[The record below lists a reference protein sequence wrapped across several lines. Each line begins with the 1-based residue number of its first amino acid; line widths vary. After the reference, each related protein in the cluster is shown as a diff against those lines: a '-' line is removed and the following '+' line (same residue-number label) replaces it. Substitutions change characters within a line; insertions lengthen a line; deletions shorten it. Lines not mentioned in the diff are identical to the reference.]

1 MPWRFSSSVSRWTRR
16 VANNTQRH
24 HGLEAP
30 SAWVTRWAALIARG
44 PVLDVACGAG
54 RHAVL
59 FANKALEVVAVDRDP
74 QQIPGVRFVQADL
87 ENGRWPFADERFA
100 AIVVTNYLHRPLF
113 AQLEAALAEEG
124 LLIYETFMVGNE
136 KYGKPSNPA
145 FLLEPGE
152 LLQAFRGL
160 TPIAFEQ
167 GYVET
172 PKPAVIQRLCARR
185 GHIGR
190 ARIAG

>member
-1 MPWRFSSSVSRWTRR
+1 
-16 VANNTQRH
+16 
-24 HGLEAP
+24 
-30 SAWVTRWAALIARG
+30 
-44 PVLDVACGAG
+44 
-54 RHAVL
+54 VL
-59 FANKALEVVAVDRDP
+59 FAKRALEVVAVDRDP

-87 ENGRWPFADERFA
+87 ENGRWPFGDERFA

-113 AQLEAALAEEG
+113 AHVEAALAQGG

-136 KYGKPSNPA
+136 KYGKPRNPA

-152 LLQAFRGL
+152 LLQAFPAL

-185 GHIGR
+185 GDIAS
-190 ARIAG
+190 ARIAL

>member
-1 MPWRFSSSVSRWTRR
+1 
-16 VANNTQRH
+16 
-24 HGLEAP
+24 
-30 SAWVTRWAALIARG
+30 VTRWAALVTRG

-59 FANKALEVVAVDRDP
+59 FAKRALEVVAVDRDP

-87 ENGRWPFADERFA
+87 ENGRWPFGDEGFA

-113 AQLEAALAEEG
+113 AHVEAALAQGG

-152 LLQAFRGL
+152 LLQAFPAL

-185 GHIGR
+185 GDIGS
-190 ARIAG
+190 ARIAL